1 MSLKRC
7 KKLTV
12 MLLVVGLT
20 LGLMSVAQAQQE
32 SGFKV
37 KAGYFMP
44 GDQDVDN
51 LWGGGLIFGA
61 NYLQV
66 FPPYGIDFGAE
77 YFSKERTQTL
87 LGITVKQD
95 WRVVPVT
102 ATFLFFPAGGEGFSA
117 YMGGGI
123 GWYLTEYGLDIAI
136 PSLTLFADSSE
147 ESGIGFHVQGGFT
160 LGKNFF
166 AELKWSTAEIENLG
180 VNVGGLGIVAG
191 YRF

>member
-1 MSLKRC
+1 M
-7 KKLTV
+7 V
-12 MLLVVGLT
+12 VLLVVGLI

-44 GDQDVDN
+44 GDQDVKD
-51 LWGGGLIFGA
+51 IFGSDFTFGA
-61 NYLQV
+61 SYLYA
-66 FPPYGIDFGAE
+66 FLPYGIEFGAE
-77 YFSKERTQTL
+77 YFSGEA
-87 LGITVKQD
+87 GITVFPLTVKQE

-102 ATFLFFPAGGEGFSA
+102 ATFLFFPSGGEEFSA

-123 GWYLTEYGLDIAI
+123 GFYPVSYDFDMEILGVPFLGKPTN
-136 PSLTLFADSSE
+136 
-147 ESGIGFHVQGGFT
+147 ESVIGFHVQGGFT

-166 AELKWSTAEIENLG
+166 AEAKYSVANVENDIE
-180 VNVGGLGIVAG
+180 VNAGGLTIVAG